1 MPFAICPLRNLSH
14 AHGRVRSHAAEEGE
28 LGEEMQGLFIIL
40 RQTRVER
47 ETRLAREAGALIF
60 LQVHLLGCDLRVRKM
75 NAFDEVLHVVNRER
89 EGAGELPFVDEV
101 AEDVAR
107 HGQRERLFVFDE
119 ARGRMKAQREAVPE
133 RMALRFVR
141 ESLRELF
148 ERGARGPRV
157 FVGRLERRSGH
168 ESAVV
173 GLRAVFLLFDG
184 SAHALKKV
192 CFHGGETK
200 PAGFALCNFEALAA
214 GREAALQVG
223 DGIGS
228 RMIGIVQLRDELGM
242 VAFEPAQEGGV
253 ENASGVARHG
263 GVLGGGEG
271 EDDGGE
277 RRHIG

>member
-14 AHGRVRSHAAEEGE
+14 AHGGVRSDAGKESEFRQ
-28 LGEEMQGLFIIL
+28 EMQGLFIIL

-89 EGAGELPFVDEV
+89 EGAGELPFVEQI
-101 AEDVAR
+101 AEDITR

-119 ARGRMKAQREAVPE
+119 AGGRMKAQREAVPE
-133 RMALRFVR
+133 RRGFGFAR
-141 ESLRELF
+141 EGLRELF
-148 ERGARGPRV
+148 EGSARGPRV
-157 FVGRLERRSGH
+157 FVGRLQRRSGH

-173 GLRAVFLLFDG
+173 GLRPVFLLVDG
-184 SAHALKKV
+184 GAHTVKKV
-192 CFHGGETK
+192 GFHGGETK
-200 PAGFALCNFEALAA
+200 PAGVAFCNFEAFAA

-223 DGIGS
+223 NGVGS
-228 RMIGIVQLRDELGM
+228 RVIGIVQLRDEFGM
-242 VAFEPAQEGGV
+242 VAFEPAQERGV

-271 EDDGGE
+271 EDDAG
-277 RRHIG
+277 